1 MAIPEPHYKSNFG
14 RRVLLVE
21 DDLAVATMYRLK
33 LEIDGYLVRL
43 ASDGPTG
50 FAMAKEFFPDVAV
63 IDMRLPGMNGL
74 ALLDALREDTQ
85 TSGVVVMMLTSDED
99 PEVERMSLLLGAR
112 AVLLKRKT
120 TPSDLSRRLERPNP
134 MDAAAL

>member
-1 MAIPEPHYKSNFG
+1 
-14 RRVLLVE
+14 LVE

-50 FAMAKEFFPDVAV
+50 FAMAKEFSPDVAV

-74 ALLDALREDTQ
+74 ALLDALRGDSQ
-85 TSGVVVMMLTSDED
+85 TSGVQVVMLTSDED
-99 PEVERMSLLLGAR
+99 PEVERMGLLLGATE
-112 AVLLKRKT
+112 VLLKRKT
-120 TPSDLSRRLERPNP
+120 TPNELSRRIERNYPTN
-134 MDAAAL
+134 AAARWERS